1 MAELEN
7 DTNVNIPEGDD
18 TKTRKTVRLKPSVA
32 TPTTIKLPPVGGSVP
47 LADPLTGRDTDT
59 GNLEVLAD
67 TQTRRTVKLK
77 PIAPQPPRPAPQ
89 PIAIEPG
96 AAAPGAA
103 APVGD
108 GANTQTRRTVVLRPS
123 VAPASAINVDG
134 QNTQTRKTVVL
145 RPTAVPASVPVEPGA
160 APAPAADD
168 MNSDTIKVSRPIRP
182 AIKPAPAAAPVAPAG
197 DSKQT
202 VMLEPGALQPGAPAD
217 DMNSDTIKVGRVKP
231 ETPGKPVLNLNKNTV
246 ALDPSALSD
255 APAAPPTSNVDGDA
269 TIRIQRPVRKPM
281 VPPKP
286 VASKAT
292 MELKKEEAPAAP
304 PQENKA
310 PSQVKEA
317 PVQEQKGPSLAKETP
332 VQEKKVPSLT
342 KEEEIG
348 FAGQKPMQE
357 GGAVTEGAV
366 TEGAGEMET
375 SEAGEVVGN
384 ETVTAR
390 PSVLYTILAAV
401 TLLMVAATAVISTVQ
416 YLNLYQGTEITLP
429 GLPTYKN

>member
-7 DTNVNIPEGDD
+7 DKNVNIPEGDD

-32 TPTTIKLPPVGGSVP
+32 TPTAIKLPSAGGNVP
-47 LADPLTGRDTDT
+47 IADPLTGRDTDT

-77 PIAPQPPRPAPQ
+77 PIAPQSPRPAPQ

-96 AAAPGAA
+96 AAAPVA
-103 APVGD
+103 D

-123 VAPASAINVDG
+123 VAPAGAINVDG

-145 RPTAVPASVPVEPGA
+145 RPSAVPASVPVEPAA

-182 AIKPAPAAAPVAPAG
+182 AIKPAQAATVAPHPVAPVAPAG

-202 VMLEPGALQPGAPAD
+202 VMLEPGALQPGN
-217 DMNSDTIKVGRVKP
+217 DMNSDTIKVGRVK
-231 ETPGKPVLNLNKNTV
+231 TNIPGKPVLNLNKNTV
-246 ALDPSALSD
+246 ALDPGALSD
-255 APAAPPTSNVDGDA
+255 GPAAPPTSNVEGDA

-281 VPPKP
+281 VPPRPTP
-286 VASKAT
+286 VKTTMNLTKEAT
-292 MELKKEEAPAAP
+292 APQETKGPSPVKEAPAA
-304 PQENKA
+304 
-310 PSQVKEA
+310 
-317 PVQEQKGPSLAKETP
+317 EQKT
-332 VQEKKVPSLT
+332 PSLT
-342 KEEEIG
+342 REAPPVESKKPISEGKIPIAEEDTLLPVKEE
-348 FAGQKPMQE
+348 AGIESSGEQSAAE
-357 GGAVTEGAV
+357 TGVAT
-366 TEGAGEMET
+366 AGESEGVEME
-375 SEAGEVVGN
+375 A
-384 ETVTAR
+384 TVAR
-390 PSVLYTILAAV
+390 PSMLYTILAAV

-429 GLPTYKN
+429 GLPSYK

>member
-47 LADPLTGRDTDT
+47 IADPLTGRDTDT

-77 PIAPQPPRPAPQ
+77 PIAPQQPRPAPQ

-96 AAAPGAA
+96 AAVPGAA
-103 APVGD
+103 APVAD

-145 RPTAVPASVPVEPGA
+145 RPTAVPASVPVEPAA

-182 AIKPAPAAAPVAPAG
+182 AAPAAPAAPVVPAAG

-202 VMLEPGALQPGAPAD
+202 VMLEPGALQPAQPGG
-217 DMNSDTIKVGRVKP
+217 DMNSDTIKVGRVK
-231 ETPGKPVLNLNKNTV
+231 TDVPGKPVLNLNKNTV

-255 APAAPPTSNVDGDA
+255 APAAPAAPPTSNVDGDA

-286 VASKAT
+286 AAPKMTAA
-292 MELKKEEAPAAP
+292 LKKEEVAP
-304 PQENKA
+304 PA
-310 PSQVKEA
+310 PEPAPVKEEKI
-317 PVQEQKGPSLAKETP
+317 PVPEVKEPVTEAKEAKEAKESIPEFKEPELKDAAAQGSGP
-332 VQEKKVPSLT
+332 VSLENIA
-342 KEEEIG
+342 EES
-348 FAGQKPMQE
+348 A
-357 GGAVTEGAV
+357 AVESA
-366 TEGAGEMET
+366 A
-375 SEAGEVVGN
+375 
-384 ETVTAR
+384 AR